1 MIYKEEGQV
10 TGVKQSEIIIIGA
23 AIVDVLVRPASEKVF
38 QTGSYGAEDIRMS
51 VGADALNEA
60 TVLARL
66 GKRVRLET
74 VLGNDHTGDYIIR
87 HCEREGIELAAGCRR
102 EELVTGINVVLVERD
117 GRRNFLT
124 NDRGSLRK
132 LCLEDIHMPFPESAK
147 IVCFASIFVF
157 PQIGAKELRMI
168 FAQAKKQDK
177 IICAD
182 MTKCKRGE
190 TAEEMAEAFAYIDYL
205 LPNDEEAILFTG
217 KETAAEA
224 AEALLAAG
232 GGNVIIKC
240 GGKGC
245 LVRNRKESYMVPAK
259 AGVKCI
265 DTTGAGD
272 SFVAGFLYALSEGR
286 ALREC
291 VQYANECGARAVGV
305 VGATEWL

>member
-1 MIYKEEGQV
+1 M
-10 TGVKQSEIIIIGA
+10 
-23 AIVDVLVRPASEKVF
+23 
-38 QTGSYGAEDIRMS
+38 
-51 VGADALNEA
+51 
-60 TVLARL
+60 
-66 GKRVRLET
+66 
-74 VLGNDHTGDYIIR
+74 
-87 HCEREGIELAAGCRR
+87 
-102 EELVTGINVVLVERD
+102 
-117 GRRNFLT
+117 
-124 NDRGSLRK
+124 
-132 LCLEDIHMPFPESAK
+132 
-147 IVCFASIFVF
+147 
-157 PQIGAKELRMI
+157 
-168 FAQAKKQDK
+168 QAKKQDK

-205 LPNDEEAILFTG
+205 LPNEEEAMLVTG
-217 KETAAEA
+217 KGTAAEA

-232 GGNVIIKC
+232 VGNVIVKC

-245 LVRNRKESYMVPAK
+245 LVRNRKESFMAPAK
-259 AGVKCI
+259 AGAECI

>member
-1 MIYKEEGQV
+1 MTEKM
-10 TGVKQSEIIIIGA
+10 QSEIIIIGA
-23 AIVDVLVRPASEKVF
+23 AIVDVLVRPASEEVF

-132 LCLEDIHMPFPESAK
+132 LCLEDIHMPFSESAR

-157 PQIGAKELRMI
+157 PQIGAKELRKI
-168 FAQAKKQDK
+168 FVQAKKQDK

-205 LPNDEEAILFTG
+205 LPNEEEAMLVTG
-217 KETAAEA
+217 KGTAAEA

-232 GGNVIIKC
+232 VGNVIVMC

-245 LVRNRKESYMVPAK
+245 LVWNRKESFMAPAK
-259 AGVKCI
+259 AGAECI